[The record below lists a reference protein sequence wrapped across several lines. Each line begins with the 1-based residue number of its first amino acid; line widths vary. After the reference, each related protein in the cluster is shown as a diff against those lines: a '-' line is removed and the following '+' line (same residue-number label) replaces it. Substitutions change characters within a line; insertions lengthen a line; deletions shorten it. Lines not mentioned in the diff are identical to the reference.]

1 MKVKVKEKLSRV
13 LSVLLVI
20 NMILAG
26 VIATDTYYSL
36 DSDKAYAAGGIS
48 TAMGTNAYYG
58 GVVGG
63 ATLAAGS
70 TYTFDGCEWRAAEA
84 KDGGYVLV
92 MTKGNTAKGV
102 MGGYWPGYIKN
113 NNSYYT
119 SNMEGVDISSY
130 YAGLAAV
137 YNDIK
142 ATENTSATYG
152 KGFYLVP
159 YSKVSGQSGQYWDAL
174 KTAAGNYS
182 SFGASDNSA
191 WTGTYDGYYSAYSVN
206 SGGNI
211 NGYGQSYSFVV
222 PAAFNLNPSK
232 VRLSGTDLTVATF
245 TPSTGISATQSTQS
259 VEEGA
264 TVDLSQVISGVSY
277 VGGDNNGKSAQYT
290 VQVSDGSVSGTKWT
304 APTGINANTSVT
316 LTITSVNGATFT
328 TTKSV
333 TVTPRKGASITV
345 AKSGSFPDKIASKES
360 IDLAPYLT
368 VTGYDSAS
376 QSDGTITSYSMTCD
390 NGTFEGTTYTAG
402 TVDTERN
409 ITITVHPTG
418 TLGSVDY
425 SAFTAT
431 FEITVKPDTTGWTN
445 RDGNLDEKGFY
456 TYEDKETNITWK
468 YKYNKTG
475 NISYLYTEDNIENII
490 SDGHVLL
497 VPSSINGVSVVGIG
511 GGSKDGDVI
520 PFIPYTGDNINDTWT
535 RIYIPSSVKT
545 INDGAFYANGASAD
559 IVIPGTVSEI
569 GVNAFKTSKITSVIF
584 NDATNLKLNTE
595 SFAEIPTLAAVAFR
609 GNGITICQRA
619 FNKDTGLTSVDIP
632 NGTKFKGSSDSNNSY
647 AFGETTGL
655 TQIKIDTDTV
665 YSNIFSMNKNL
676 KKVIFGENVKTV
688 NYDWSGT
695 NGDDNA
701 KTLADTVDRATYV
714 LNADTV
720 FGMDKASGGSP
731 FGYAK
736 ALTVVGKSKDLNG
749 DSNAYNNTADPV
761 TAKVA
766 YLAQYYKTNTEVNGY
781 AKGSA
786 ESITITAQA
795 DPSQDEGVT
804 STVTKNQ
811 SAIEAYYSTIIF
823 TGKTLDK
830 DKMTVYKMFGTTQK
844 GKYESDEFYVLRTND
859 ADQLLAIDQTNEKN
873 SGNEYIA
880 TYTDDI
886 IASYEAKDTV
896 TITKDDLAA
905 GTVDVKVIVLQK
917 DANGKILVDHS
928 NGHVIAY
935 VYAVAIPVKEYTAE
949 NDFLENYGS
958 YDAVISM
965 VNDLKDTNKNLD
977 AEIANLNQQI
987 TDKNAKI
994 SDLEAQIA
1002 TKDGNIDDL
1011 NGQISILKQEKAALE
1026 SDKTSLQKQ
1035 LTDAEKKLSDTIQ
1048 SYAKLLDAT
1057 KIDKSDYI
1065 YTVTKGGETKYY
1077 VLINGEECEYDSA
1090 SGKKMTVNGET
1101 VVVYTGTDKNGQ
1113 PFKFYVADDGV
1124 HVVTI
1129 IQDEDGSDSIAS
1141 DVVSSDTVAAMQHK
1155 IAAQLQ
1161 SMKDQLQSMESALD
1175 EIGASLNI
1183 DGMDG
1188 KTDDEKVA
1196 AIKNAIT
1203 VLNKKISD
1211 LEASVAAK
1219 DKQISDLQKQN
1230 GQQAATIEQANA
1242 TIKNLKDQITT
1253 VNTKLSETQEA
1264 LDTANRNL
1272 DTANGNLSDAQQQIT
1287 TISGNLQKTENDLA
1301 TAKEALA
1308 EKQTDLD
1315 AANALIESTNAAL
1328 TKAQGDLS
1336 TARSDLVTVQ
1346 STLSSTQEEL
1356 AATKTA
1362 LETANTSLSGAQQEI
1377 NSLNAEV
1384 ENLRNTIAGYQSMLN
1399 SIKNALSLTSE
1410 ADNTEILASISDLNA
1425 RLDSLSEKIASLAAL
1440 LGIDT
1445 SGKTDSAVM
1454 DEIINKVTKLTNEYD
1469 TVTKNYNK
1477 IVKKIYRAD
1486 ETVDVSN
1493 KSVDEV
1499 LAAIDSLSGDT
1510 SAIAKQ
1516 LQEAI
1521 TGKTISDSDVQEVTV
1536 LLNQVKEMKNDL
1548 DQKSNLL
1555 NEIMEAL
1562 GITDSAQIIQTIL
1575 DLKTQVASLQKENAE
1590 LKANGSTTGGG
1601 ADYTKDTE
1609 VNSSSASYT
1618 SGYNAGYSK
1627 AARDFANDSSSNNT
1641 MSAQVLA
1648 LTNSNST
1655 LTKENTE
1662 LKSENKTLTDGI
1674 DTLYNQV
1681 STTSLYSS
1689 SGTSK
1694 LQAVSIAVNNLIS
1707 NNKEMT
1713 EENKTLQSENK
1724 NLSGKNKT
1732 LQKNNDSLSSKVKS
1746 LTTSKNTLSAKVS
1759 SLTSSNDKLKASEKT
1774 LKSQVS
1780 SLQSQVNSLKNSTS
1794 TSTATTNSRYTA
1806 NTNSG
1811 SSNTAS
1817 VQRSNASNSGT
1828 ETSDSKK
1835 SESKANSSNT
1845 DKKDK
1850 TADTSEVI
1858 ESDNITRNATLDS
1871 SVGVERQLGEV
1882 LETMLPETTT
1892 LASDQQAA
1900 TTLNQ
1905 IDDSKAVDI
1914 TTNAKDTNAATSEQK
1929 NNALKIVNWYMNNLE
1944 ELGNLGSQEIKDA
1957 ATDSSKSVTFDMLA
1971 SFDVTPSDAQQDA
1984 IDNKQD
1990 VDLTISS
1997 PDIED
2002 GALYLVIHESDLR
2015 EGTFDVAL
2023 TQAYGSEI
2031 DIKVPDLSPVTLT
2044 KIIVTDAEVISSSS
2058 TQQSTEELPQ
2068 EVEESN
2074 KNNSGF
2080 RVIMYFLIVVAIG
2093 GAVVLLVLAKRRKGG
2108 SSRK

>member
-13 LSVLLVI
+13 LSILLVI

-48 TAMGTNAYYG
+48 STMGTNAYNG

-63 ATLAAGS
+63 ATLSVGS
-70 TYTFDGCEWRAAEA
+70 TYTFDGCEWRVAEA

-113 NNSYYT
+113 NNNYYT
-119 SNMEGVDISSY
+119 SNVEWEDISSY
-130 YAGLAAV
+130 YAGLKIV

-142 ATENTSATYG
+142 ATENASASNG
-152 KGFYLVP
+152 KGLYLVP
-159 YSKVSGQSGQYWDAL
+159 YNKVSSQSGQYWEAF
-174 KTAAGNYS
+174 KTAADNCS
-182 SFGASDNSA
+182 SFGASSSGA
-191 WTGTYDGYYSAYSVN
+191 WTGTCNGHNYAYGVN
-206 SGGNI
+206 SGG
-211 NGYGQSYSFVV
+211 GVYSYYQSNSFVV

-232 VRLSGTDLTVATF
+232 VRLKGTDLTVATF
-245 TPSTGISATQSTQS
+245 SPSTGISANQSTQS
-259 VEEGA
+259 VEEGS
-264 TVDLSQVISGVSY
+264 TVDLSQVISAVSY

-304 APTGINANTSVT
+304 VPTGINTNTSVT

-328 TTKSV
+328 TTKEV
-333 TVTPRKGASITV
+333 TVTPRRGASITV

-368 VTGYDSAS
+368 VTGYDLAS

-409 ITITVHPTG
+409 ITITVLPTG

-535 RIYIPSSVKT
+535 SIYIPSSVKT

-595 SFAEIPTLAAVAFR
+595 SFAEIPTLKAVAFR

-632 NGTKFKGSSDSNNSY
+632 SGTKFKGSSDSNNSY

-886 IASYEAKDTV
+886 IAAYETKDTV

-958 YDAVISM
+958 YDAVITM
-965 VNDLKDTNKNLD
+965 VNGLKDTNKELD

-1011 NGQISILKQEKAALE
+1011 NGQISTLKQEKAALE

-1035 LTDAEKKLSDTIQ
+1035 LTDAEKKLSDTIK

-1057 KIDKSDYI
+1057 KIDKSDYT

-1077 VLINGEECEYDSA
+1077 VLVNGEEYEYDNT
-1090 SGKKMTVNGET
+1090 SGKEMTVSGET
-1101 VVVYTGTDKNGQ
+1101 VIVYTGTDKNGQ
-1113 PFKFYVADDGV
+1113 TFKFYVADDGV

-1129 IQDEDGSDSIAS
+1129 IRDEDGSDSIAS
-1141 DVVSSDTVAAMQHK
+1141 DVVSSDTVAAMQRK

-1161 SMKDQLQSMESALD
+1161 SMKDQLSSMESALD
-1175 EIGASLNI
+1175 EIGADLNI

-1230 GQQAATIEQANA
+1230 GQQAATIEQANE

-1253 VNTKLSETQEA
+1253 VNAKLSETQEA

-1301 TAKEALA
+1301 TAQEALA

-1328 TKAQGDLS
+1328 TKAQGELS
-1336 TARSDLVTVQ
+1336 TARSDLATVQ
-1346 STLSSTQEEL
+1346 NTLSSTQEEL

-1377 NSLNAEV
+1377 SSLNAEV
-1384 ENLRNTIAGYQSMLN
+1384 ENLRDTIAGYQSMLN

-1425 RLDSLSEKIASLAAL
+1425 RLDSLSEKVASLATL
-1440 LGIDT
+1440 LGIDI

-1477 IVKKIYRAD
+1477 IVKKIYGAD
-1486 ETVDVSN
+1486 ETVDISN

-1536 LLNQVKEMKNDL
+1536 LFNQVKEMKNDL

-1601 ADYTKDTE
+1601 AGYTKDTE

-1732 LQKNNDSLSSKVKS
+1732 LQKNNDSLS
-1746 LTTSKNTLSAKVS
+1746 AKVS
-1759 SLTSSNDKLKASEKT
+1759 SLTSSNDKMKASEKT

-1780 SLQSQVNSLKNSTS
+1780 SLRSQVNSLKNSTS
-1794 TSTATTNSRYTA
+1794 TSTATTNRYTA

-1817 VQRSNASNSGT
+1817 VQPSNASNSGT

-1905 IDDSKAVDI
+1905 IDDSKVVDI

-1957 ATDSSKSVTFDMLA
+1957 ATDSSKSVTLDMLA

>member
-13 LSVLLVI
+13 LSILLVI

-48 TAMGTNAYYG
+48 STMGTNAYNG

-63 ATLAAGS
+63 ATLAVGS
-70 TYTFDGCEWRAAEA
+70 TYTFDGCEWRVVEA

-113 NNSYYT
+113 NNNYYT
-119 SNMEGVDISSY
+119 SNVEWEDISSY
-130 YAGLAAV
+130 YAGLKIV

-142 ATENTSATYG
+142 ATENASASNG
-152 KGFYLVP
+152 KGLYLVP
-159 YSKVSGQSGQYWDAL
+159 YNKVSSQSGQYWEAF

-182 SFGASDNSA
+182 SFSASGNYA
-191 WTGTYDGYYSAYSVN
+191 WTGTYYGYSSNAWIVN
-206 SGGNI
+206 SDGGTS
-211 NGYGQSYSFVV
+211 YSGQSSSYVV

-232 VRLSGTDLTVATF
+232 VRLKGTDLTVATF
-245 TPSTGISATQSTQS
+245 SPSTGISANQSTQS
-259 VEEGA
+259 VEEGS
-264 TVDLSQVISGVSY
+264 TVDLSQVISAVSY

-304 APTGINANTSVT
+304 VPTGINTNTSVT

-328 TTKSV
+328 TTKEV
-333 TVTPRKGASITV
+333 TVTPRRGASITV

-535 RIYIPSSVKT
+535 SIYIPSSVKT

-595 SFAEIPTLAAVAFR
+595 SFAEIPTLKAVAFR

-886 IASYEAKDTV
+886 IAAYEAKDTV

-958 YDAVISM
+958 YDAVITM
-965 VNDLKDTNKNLD
+965 VNGLKDTNKELD

-1011 NGQISILKQEKAALE
+1011 NGQISTLKQEKAALE

-1057 KIDKSDYI
+1057 KIDKSDYT

-1077 VLINGEECEYDSA
+1077 VLVNGEEYEYDNT
-1090 SGKKMTVNGET
+1090 SGKEMTVSGET
-1101 VVVYTGTDKNGQ
+1101 VIVYTGTDKNGQ
-1113 PFKFYVADDGV
+1113 TFKFYVADDGV

-1129 IQDEDGSDSIAS
+1129 IRDEDGSDSIAS
-1141 DVVSSDTVAAMQHK
+1141 DVVSSDTVAAMQRK

-1161 SMKDQLQSMESALD
+1161 SMKDQLSSMESALD
-1175 EIGASLNI
+1175 EIGADLNI

-1230 GQQAATIEQANA
+1230 GQQAATIEQANE

-1253 VNTKLSETQEA
+1253 VNAKLSETQEA

-1287 TISGNLQKTENDLA
+1287 TISGNLQKTENDLV
-1301 TAKEALA
+1301 TAQEALA

-1328 TKAQGDLS
+1328 TKAQGELS
-1336 TARSDLVTVQ
+1336 TARSDLATVQ
-1346 STLSSTQEEL
+1346 NTLSSTQEEL

-1377 NSLNAEV
+1377 SSLNAEV

-1425 RLDSLSEKIASLAAL
+1425 RLDSLSEKVASLATL
-1440 LGIDT
+1440 LGIDI

-1477 IVKKIYRAD
+1477 IVKKIYGAD
-1486 ETVDVSN
+1486 ETVDISN

-1536 LLNQVKEMKNDL
+1536 LFNQVKEMKNDL

-1601 ADYTKDTE
+1601 AGYTKDTE

-1794 TSTATTNSRYTA
+1794 TSTNRYTA

-1817 VQRSNASNSGT
+1817 VQPSNASNSGT

-1835 SESKANSSNT
+1835 FESKANSSNT

-1905 IDDSKAVDI
+1905 IDDSKVVDI

-2023 TQAYGSEI
+2023 TQAYGSDI

-2093 GAVVLLVLAKRRKGG
+2093 GAVVLLVLARRRKGG

>member
-63 ATLAAGS
+63 ATLAVGS

-182 SFGASDNSA
+182 SFGASGSYA
-191 WTGTYDGYYSAYSVN
+191 STGTYSGDYYAWVVVSYGGT
-206 SGGNI
+206 SGGDQNC
-211 NGYGQSYSFVV
+211 SCVV

-418 TLGSVDY
+418 ALGSVDY

-569 GVNAFKTSKITSVIF
+569 GVNAFKNSKITSVIF

-665 YSNIFSMNKNL
+665 CSNIFSMNKNL

-873 SGNEYIA
+873 SENEYIA

-886 IASYEAKDTV
+886 IAAYEAKDTV

-958 YDAVISM
+958 YDAVITM
-965 VNDLKDTNKNLD
+965 VNGLKDTNKELD

-1011 NGQISILKQEKAALE
+1011 NGQISTLKQEKAALE

-1057 KIDKSDYI
+1057 KIDKSDYT

-1077 VLINGEECEYDSA
+1077 VLVNGEEYEYDNT
-1090 SGKKMTVNGET
+1090 SGKEMTVSGET
-1101 VVVYTGTDKNGQ
+1101 VIVYTGTDKNGQ
-1113 PFKFYVADDGV
+1113 TFKFYVADDGV

-1129 IQDEDGSDSIAS
+1129 IRDEDGSDSIAS
-1141 DVVSSDTVAAMQHK
+1141 DVVSSDTVAAMQRK

-1161 SMKDQLQSMESALD
+1161 SMKDQLSSMESALD
-1175 EIGASLNI
+1175 EIGADLNI

-1230 GQQAATIEQANA
+1230 GQQAATIEQANE

-1253 VNTKLSETQEA
+1253 VNAKLSETQEA

-1301 TAKEALA
+1301 TAQEALA

-1328 TKAQGDLS
+1328 TKAQGELS
-1336 TARSDLVTVQ
+1336 TARSDLATVQ
-1346 STLSSTQEEL
+1346 NTLSSTQEEL

-1477 IVKKIYRAD
+1477 IVKKIYGAD

-1601 ADYTKDTE
+1601 AGYTKDTE

-1732 LQKNNDSLSSKVKS
+1732 LQKNNDSLS
-1746 LTTSKNTLSAKVS
+1746 AKVS

-1780 SLQSQVNSLKNSTS
+1780 SLRSQVNSLKNSTS
-1794 TSTATTNSRYTA
+1794 TSTATTNRYTA

-1817 VQRSNASNSGT
+1817 VQPSNASNSGT

-1905 IDDSKAVDI
+1905 IDDSKVVDI

-1957 ATDSSKSVTFDMLA
+1957 ATDSSKSVTLDMLA

>member
-13 LSVLLVI
+13 LSILLVI

-48 TAMGTNAYYG
+48 STMGTNAYNG

-63 ATLAAGS
+63 ATLSVGS
-70 TYTFDGCEWRAAEA
+70 TYTFDGCEWRVAEA

-113 NNSYYT
+113 NNNYYT
-119 SNMEGVDISSY
+119 SNVEWEDISSY
-130 YAGLAAV
+130 YAGLKIV

-142 ATENTSATYG
+142 ATENASASNG
-152 KGFYLVP
+152 KGLYLVP
-159 YSKVSGQSGQYWDAL
+159 YNKVSSQSGQYWEAF
-174 KTAAGNYS
+174 KTAAGNCS
-182 SFGASDNSA
+182 SFGASDGDA
-191 WTGTYDGYYSAYSVN
+191 WTGTYSGNYYAYYVNSDGYVSY
-206 SGGNI
+206 G
-211 NGYGQSYSFVV
+211 GQSGSFVV

-232 VRLSGTDLTVATF
+232 VRLKGTDLTVATF
-245 TPSTGISATQSTQS
+245 SPSTGISANQSTQS
-259 VEEGA
+259 VEEGS
-264 TVDLSQVISGVSY
+264 TVDLSQVISAVSY

-304 APTGINANTSVT
+304 VPTGINTNTSVT

-328 TTKSV
+328 TTKEV
-333 TVTPRKGASITV
+333 TVTPRRGASITV

-368 VTGYDSAS
+368 VTGYDLAS

-520 PFIPYTGDNINDTWT
+520 PFIPYTGDSINDTWT
-535 RIYIPSSVKT
+535 SIYIPSSVKT

-595 SFAEIPTLAAVAFR
+595 SFAEIPTLKAVAFR

-632 NGTKFKGSSDSNNSY
+632 SGTKFKGSSDSNNSY

-886 IASYEAKDTV
+886 IAAYETKDTV

-958 YDAVISM
+958 YDAVITM
-965 VNDLKDTNKNLD
+965 VNGLKDTNKELD

-1011 NGQISILKQEKAALE
+1011 NGQISTLKQEKAALE

-1057 KIDKSDYI
+1057 KIDKSDYT

-1077 VLINGEECEYDSA
+1077 VLVNGEEYEYDNT
-1090 SGKKMTVNGET
+1090 SGKEMTVSGET
-1101 VVVYTGTDKNGQ
+1101 VIVYTGTDKNGQ
-1113 PFKFYVADDGV
+1113 TFKFYVADDGV

-1129 IQDEDGSDSIAS
+1129 IRDEDGSDSIAS
-1141 DVVSSDTVAAMQHK
+1141 DVVSSDTVAAMQRK

-1161 SMKDQLQSMESALD
+1161 SMKDQLSSMESALD
-1175 EIGASLNI
+1175 EIGADLNI

-1230 GQQAATIEQANA
+1230 GQQAATIEQANE

-1253 VNTKLSETQEA
+1253 VNAKLSETQEA

-1301 TAKEALA
+1301 TAQEALA

-1328 TKAQGDLS
+1328 TKAQGELS
-1336 TARSDLVTVQ
+1336 TARSDLATVQ
-1346 STLSSTQEEL
+1346 NTLSSTQEEL

-1377 NSLNAEV
+1377 SSLNAEV
-1384 ENLRNTIAGYQSMLN
+1384 ENLRDTIAGYQSMLN

-1425 RLDSLSEKIASLAAL
+1425 RLDSLSEKVASLATL
-1440 LGIDT
+1440 LGIDI

-1477 IVKKIYRAD
+1477 IVKKIYGAD
-1486 ETVDVSN
+1486 ETVDISN

-1536 LLNQVKEMKNDL
+1536 LFNQVKEMKNDL

-1601 ADYTKDTE
+1601 AGYTKDTE

-1732 LQKNNDSLSSKVKS
+1732 LQKNNDSLS
-1746 LTTSKNTLSAKVS
+1746 AKVS

-1780 SLQSQVNSLKNSTS
+1780 SLRSQVNSLKNSTS
-1794 TSTATTNSRYTA
+1794 TSTATTNRYTA

-1817 VQRSNASNSGT
+1817 VQPSNASNSGT

-1905 IDDSKAVDI
+1905 IDDSKVVDI

-1971 SFDVTPSDAQQDA
+1971 SFDVTPSDAQLDA

-1990 VDLTISS
+1990 VNLTISS

>member
-13 LSVLLVI
+13 LSILLVI

-48 TAMGTNAYYG
+48 STMGTNAYNG

-63 ATLAAGS
+63 ATLSVGS
-70 TYTFDGCEWRAAEA
+70 TYTFDGCEWRVAEA

-113 NNSYYT
+113 NNNYYT
-119 SNMEGVDISSY
+119 SNVEWEDISSY
-130 YAGLAAV
+130 YAGLKIV

-142 ATENTSATYG
+142 ATENASASNG
-152 KGFYLVP
+152 KGLYLVP
-159 YSKVSGQSGQYWDAL
+159 YNKVSSQSGQYWEAF

-182 SFGASDNSA
+182 SFGASNGCA
-191 WTGTYDGYYSAYSVN
+191 WTGTYYGDYYAWVVYSDGNTTYNYS
-206 SGGNI
+206 
-211 NGYGQSYSFVV
+211 QSNSFVV

-232 VRLSGTDLTVATF
+232 VRLKGTDLTVATF
-245 TPSTGISATQSTQS
+245 SPSTGISANQSTQS
-259 VEEGA
+259 VEEGS
-264 TVDLSQVISGVSY
+264 TVDLSQVISAVSY

-304 APTGINANTSVT
+304 VPTGINTNTSVT

-328 TTKSV
+328 TTKEV
-333 TVTPRKGASITV
+333 TVTPRRGASITV

-368 VTGYDSAS
+368 VTGYDLAS

-535 RIYIPSSVKT
+535 SIYIPSSVKT

-595 SFAEIPTLAAVAFR
+595 SFAEIPTLKAVAFR

-632 NGTKFKGSSDSNNSY
+632 SGTKFKGSSDSNNSY

-886 IASYEAKDTV
+886 IAAYETKDTV

-958 YDAVISM
+958 YDAVITM
-965 VNDLKDTNKNLD
+965 VNGLKDTNKELD

-1011 NGQISILKQEKAALE
+1011 NGQISTLKQEKAALE

-1057 KIDKSDYI
+1057 KIDKSDYT

-1077 VLINGEECEYDSA
+1077 VLVNGEEYEYDNT
-1090 SGKKMTVNGET
+1090 SGKEMTVSGET
-1101 VVVYTGTDKNGQ
+1101 VIVYTGTDKNGQ
-1113 PFKFYVADDGV
+1113 TFKFYVADDGV

-1129 IQDEDGSDSIAS
+1129 IRDEDGSDSIAS
-1141 DVVSSDTVAAMQHK
+1141 DVVSSDTVAAMQRK

-1161 SMKDQLQSMESALD
+1161 SMKDQLSSMESALD
-1175 EIGASLNI
+1175 EIGADLNI

-1230 GQQAATIEQANA
+1230 GQQAATIEQANE

-1253 VNTKLSETQEA
+1253 VNAKLSETQEA

-1301 TAKEALA
+1301 TAQEALA

-1328 TKAQGDLS
+1328 TKAQGELS
-1336 TARSDLVTVQ
+1336 TARSDLATVQ
-1346 STLSSTQEEL
+1346 NTLSSTQEEL

-1377 NSLNAEV
+1377 SSLNAEV
-1384 ENLRNTIAGYQSMLN
+1384 ENLRDTIAGYQSMLN

-1425 RLDSLSEKIASLAAL
+1425 RLDSLSEKVASLATL
-1440 LGIDT
+1440 LGIDI

-1477 IVKKIYRAD
+1477 IVKKIYGAD
-1486 ETVDVSN
+1486 ETVDISN

-1536 LLNQVKEMKNDL
+1536 LFNQVKEMKNDL

-1601 ADYTKDTE
+1601 AGYTKDTE

-1732 LQKNNDSLSSKVKS
+1732 LQKNNDSLS
-1746 LTTSKNTLSAKVS
+1746 AKVS

-1780 SLQSQVNSLKNSTS
+1780 SLRSQVNSLKNSTS
-1794 TSTATTNSRYTA
+1794 TSTATTNRYTA

-1817 VQRSNASNSGT
+1817 VQPSNASNSGT

-1905 IDDSKAVDI
+1905 IDDSKVVDI

-1957 ATDSSKSVTFDMLA
+1957 ATDSSKSVTLDMLA

>member
-13 LSVLLVI
+13 LSILLVI

-48 TAMGTNAYYG
+48 STMGTNAYNG

-63 ATLAAGS
+63 ATLSVGS
-70 TYTFDGCEWRAAEA
+70 TYTFDGCEWRVAEA

-113 NNSYYT
+113 NNNYYT
-119 SNMEGVDISSY
+119 SNVEWEDISSY
-130 YAGLAAV
+130 YAGLKIV

-142 ATENTSATYG
+142 ATENASASNG
-152 KGFYLVP
+152 KGLYLVP
-159 YSKVSGQSGQYWDAL
+159 YNKVSSQSGQYWEAF
-174 KTAAGNYS
+174 KTAAGNCS
-182 SFGASDNSA
+182 SFGASYNNA
-191 WTGTYDGYYSAYSVN
+191 WTGTYSGYGGAYGVV
-206 SGGNI
+206 SGGNV
-211 NGYGQSYSFVV
+211 NGNDQSDSFVV

-232 VRLSGTDLTVATF
+232 VRLKGTDLTVATF
-245 TPSTGISATQSTQS
+245 SPSTGISANQSTQS
-259 VEEGA
+259 VEEGS
-264 TVDLSQVISGVSY
+264 TVDLSQVISAVSY

-304 APTGINANTSVT
+304 VPTGINTNTSVT

-328 TTKSV
+328 TTKEV
-333 TVTPRKGASITV
+333 TVTPRRGASITV

-368 VTGYDSAS
+368 VTGYDLAS

-520 PFIPYTGDNINDTWT
+520 PFIPYTGDSINDTWT
-535 RIYIPSSVKT
+535 SIYIPSSVKT

-595 SFAEIPTLAAVAFR
+595 SFAEIPTLKAVAFR

-632 NGTKFKGSSDSNNSY
+632 SGTKFKGSSDSNNSY

-886 IASYEAKDTV
+886 IAAYETKDTV

-958 YDAVISM
+958 YDAVITM
-965 VNDLKDTNKNLD
+965 VNGLKDTNKELD

-1011 NGQISILKQEKAALE
+1011 NGQISTLKQEKAALE

-1057 KIDKSDYI
+1057 KIDKSDYT

-1077 VLINGEECEYDSA
+1077 VLVNGEEYEYDNT
-1090 SGKKMTVNGET
+1090 SGKEMTVSGET
-1101 VVVYTGTDKNGQ
+1101 VIVYTGTDKNGQ
-1113 PFKFYVADDGV
+1113 TFKFYVADDGV

-1129 IQDEDGSDSIAS
+1129 IRDEDGSDSIAS
-1141 DVVSSDTVAAMQHK
+1141 DVVSSDTVAAMQRK

-1161 SMKDQLQSMESALD
+1161 SMKDQLSSMESALD
-1175 EIGASLNI
+1175 EIGADLNI

-1230 GQQAATIEQANA
+1230 GQQAATIEQANE

-1253 VNTKLSETQEA
+1253 VNAKLSETQEA

-1301 TAKEALA
+1301 TAQEALA

-1328 TKAQGDLS
+1328 TKAQGELS
-1336 TARSDLVTVQ
+1336 TARSDLATVQ
-1346 STLSSTQEEL
+1346 NTLSSTQEEL

-1377 NSLNAEV
+1377 SSLNAEV
-1384 ENLRNTIAGYQSMLN
+1384 ENLRDTIAGYQSMLN

-1425 RLDSLSEKIASLAAL
+1425 RLDSLSEKVASLATL
-1440 LGIDT
+1440 LGIDI

-1477 IVKKIYRAD
+1477 IVKKIYGAD
-1486 ETVDVSN
+1486 ETVDISN

-1536 LLNQVKEMKNDL
+1536 LFNQVKEMKNDL

-1601 ADYTKDTE
+1601 AGYTKDTE

-1732 LQKNNDSLSSKVKS
+1732 LQKNNDSLS
-1746 LTTSKNTLSAKVS
+1746 AKVS

-1780 SLQSQVNSLKNSTS
+1780 SLRSQVNSLKNSTS
-1794 TSTATTNSRYTA
+1794 TSTATTNRYTA

-1817 VQRSNASNSGT
+1817 VQPSNASNSGT

-1905 IDDSKAVDI
+1905 IDDSKVVDI

-1971 SFDVTPSDAQQDA
+1971 SFDVTPSDAQLDA

-1990 VDLTISS
+1990 VNLTISS

>member
-13 LSVLLVI
+13 LSILLVI

-26 VIATDTYYSL
+26 VIVTDTYYSL

-48 TAMGTNAYYG
+48 STMGTNAYNG

-63 ATLAAGS
+63 ATLAVGS
-70 TYTFDGCEWRAAEA
+70 TYTFDGCEWRVVEA

-113 NNSYYT
+113 NNNYYT
-119 SNMEGVDISSY
+119 SNVEWEDISSY
-130 YAGLAAV
+130 YAGLKIV

-142 ATENTSATYG
+142 ATENASASNG
-152 KGFYLVP
+152 KGLYLVP
-159 YSKVSGQSGQYWDAL
+159 YNKVSSQSGQYWEAF

-182 SFGASDNSA
+182 SFSASYDYA
-191 WTGTYDGYYSAYSVN
+191 WTGTCNGGSNYAWIVYSDGSTYDNFQSN
-206 SGGNI
+206 S
-211 NGYGQSYSFVV
+211 YVV

-232 VRLSGTDLTVATF
+232 VRLKGTDLTVATF
-245 TPSTGISATQSTQS
+245 SPSTGISANQSTQS
-259 VEEGA
+259 IEEGS
-264 TVDLSQVISGVSY
+264 TVDLSQVISAVSY

-304 APTGINANTSVT
+304 VPTGINTNTSVT

-328 TTKSV
+328 TTKEV
-333 TVTPRKGASITV
+333 TVTPRRGASITV

-535 RIYIPSSVKT
+535 SIYIPSSVKT

-595 SFAEIPTLAAVAFR
+595 SFAEIPTLKAVAFR

-886 IASYEAKDTV
+886 IAAYEAKDTV

-958 YDAVISM
+958 YDAVITM
-965 VNDLKDTNKNLD
+965 VNGLKDTNKELD

-1011 NGQISILKQEKAALE
+1011 NGQISTLKQEKAALE

-1057 KIDKSDYI
+1057 KIDKSDYT

-1077 VLINGEECEYDSA
+1077 VLVNGEEYEYDNT
-1090 SGKKMTVNGET
+1090 SGKEMTVSGET
-1101 VVVYTGTDKNGQ
+1101 VIVYTGTDKNGQ
-1113 PFKFYVADDGV
+1113 TFKFYVADDGV

-1129 IQDEDGSDSIAS
+1129 IRDEDGSDSIAS
-1141 DVVSSDTVAAMQHK
+1141 DVVSSDTVAAMQRK
-1155 IAAQLQ
+1155 ITAQLQ
-1161 SMKDQLQSMESALD
+1161 SMKDQLSSMESALD
-1175 EIGASLNI
+1175 EIGADLNI

-1230 GQQAATIEQANA
+1230 GQQAATIEQANE

-1253 VNTKLSETQEA
+1253 VNAKLSETQEA

-1287 TISGNLQKTENDLA
+1287 TISGNLQKTENDLV
-1301 TAKEALA
+1301 TAQEALA

-1328 TKAQGDLS
+1328 TKAQGELS
-1336 TARSDLVTVQ
+1336 TARSDLATVQ
-1346 STLSSTQEEL
+1346 NTLSSTQEEL

-1377 NSLNAEV
+1377 SSLNAEV

-1425 RLDSLSEKIASLAAL
+1425 RLDSLSEKVASLATL
-1440 LGIDT
+1440 LGIDI

-1477 IVKKIYRAD
+1477 IVKKIYGAD
-1486 ETVDVSN
+1486 ETVDISN

-1536 LLNQVKEMKNDL
+1536 LFNQVKEMKNDL

-1601 ADYTKDTE
+1601 AGYTKDTE

-1732 LQKNNDSLSSKVKS
+1732 LQKNNDSLS
-1746 LTTSKNTLSAKVS
+1746 AKVS

-1780 SLQSQVNSLKNSTS
+1780 SLRSQVNSLKNSTS
-1794 TSTATTNSRYTA
+1794 TSTATTNRYTA

-1817 VQRSNASNSGT
+1817 VQPSNASNSGT

-1905 IDDSKAVDI
+1905 IDDSKVVDI

-1971 SFDVTPSDAQQDA
+1971 SFDVTPSDAQLDA

-1990 VDLTISS
+1990 VNLTISS

>member
-13 LSVLLVI
+13 LSILLVI

-48 TAMGTNAYYG
+48 STMGTNAYNG

-63 ATLAAGS
+63 ATLSVGS
-70 TYTFDGCEWRAAEA
+70 TYTFDGCEWRVVEA

-113 NNSYYT
+113 NNNYYT
-119 SNMEGVDISSY
+119 SNVEWEDISSY
-130 YAGLAAV
+130 YAGLKIV

-142 ATENTSATYG
+142 ATENASASNG
-152 KGFYLVP
+152 KGLYLVP
-159 YSKVSGQSGQYWDAL
+159 YNKVSSQSGQYWEAF

-182 SFGASDNSA
+182 SFGASNNYA
-191 WTGTYDGYYSAYSVN
+191 WTGTYYGDSYAYNVYSYGNVN
-206 SGGNI
+206 N
-211 NGYGQSYSFVV
+211 YGQSNSFVV

-232 VRLSGTDLTVATF
+232 VRLKGTDLTVATF
-245 TPSTGISATQSTQS
+245 SPSTGISANQSTQS
-259 VEEGA
+259 VEEGS
-264 TVDLSQVISGVSY
+264 TVDLSQVISAVSY

-304 APTGINANTSVT
+304 VPTGINTNTSVT

-328 TTKSV
+328 TTKEV
-333 TVTPRKGASITV
+333 TVTPRRGASITV

-368 VTGYDSAS
+368 VTGYDLAS

-535 RIYIPSSVKT
+535 SIYIPSSVKT

-595 SFAEIPTLAAVAFR
+595 SFAEIPTLKAVAFR

-632 NGTKFKGSSDSNNSY
+632 SGTKFKGSSDSNNSY

-886 IASYEAKDTV
+886 IAAYETKDTV

-958 YDAVISM
+958 YDAVITM
-965 VNDLKDTNKNLD
+965 VNGLKDTNKELD

-1011 NGQISILKQEKAALE
+1011 NGQISTLKQEKAALE

-1057 KIDKSDYI
+1057 KIDKSDYT

-1077 VLINGEECEYDSA
+1077 VLVNGEEYEYDNT
-1090 SGKKMTVNGET
+1090 SGKEMTVSGET
-1101 VVVYTGTDKNGQ
+1101 VIVYTGTDKNGQ
-1113 PFKFYVADDGV
+1113 TFKFYVADDGV

-1129 IQDEDGSDSIAS
+1129 IRDEDGSDSIAS
-1141 DVVSSDTVAAMQHK
+1141 DVVSSDTVAAMQRK

-1161 SMKDQLQSMESALD
+1161 SMKDQLSSMESALD
-1175 EIGASLNI
+1175 EIGADLNI

-1230 GQQAATIEQANA
+1230 GQQAATIEQANE

-1253 VNTKLSETQEA
+1253 VNAKLSETQEA

-1301 TAKEALA
+1301 TAQEALA

-1328 TKAQGDLS
+1328 TKAQGELS
-1336 TARSDLVTVQ
+1336 TARSDLATVQ
-1346 STLSSTQEEL
+1346 NTLSSTQEEL

-1377 NSLNAEV
+1377 SSLNAEV
-1384 ENLRNTIAGYQSMLN
+1384 ENLRDTIAGYQSMLN

-1425 RLDSLSEKIASLAAL
+1425 RLDSLSEKVASLATL
-1440 LGIDT
+1440 LGIDI

-1477 IVKKIYRAD
+1477 IVKKIYGAD
-1486 ETVDVSN
+1486 ETVDISN

-1536 LLNQVKEMKNDL
+1536 LFNQVKEMKNDL

-1601 ADYTKDTE
+1601 AGYTKDTE

-1732 LQKNNDSLSSKVKS
+1732 LQKNNDSLS
-1746 LTTSKNTLSAKVS
+1746 AKVS

-1780 SLQSQVNSLKNSTS
+1780 SLRSQVNSLKNSTS
-1794 TSTATTNSRYTA
+1794 TSTATTNRYTA

-1817 VQRSNASNSGT
+1817 VQPSNASNSGT

-1905 IDDSKAVDI
+1905 IDDSKVVDI

-1957 ATDSSKSVTFDMLA
+1957 ATDSSKSVTLDMLA

-2093 GAVVLLVLAKRRKGG
+2093 GAVVLLVLAKRRKF
-2108 SSRK
+2108 

>member
-13 LSVLLVI
+13 LSILLVI

-48 TAMGTNAYYG
+48 STMGTNAYNG

-63 ATLAAGS
+63 ATLSVGS
-70 TYTFDGCEWRAAEA
+70 TYTFDGCEWRVAEA

-92 MTKGNTAKGV
+92 MTKGNPAKGV
-102 MGGYWPGYIKN
+102 MGGYWAGYIKN
-113 NNSYYT
+113 NNNYYIG
-119 SNMEGVDISSY
+119 NVEWEDISSY
-130 YAGLAAV
+130 YAGLKIV
-137 YNDIK
+137 YDDIK
-142 ATENTSATYG
+142 AAENASASNG
-152 KGFYLVP
+152 KGLYLVP
-159 YSKVSGQSGQYWDAL
+159 YNKVSSQSGQYWEAF

-182 SFGASDNSA
+182 SFGASYSYA
-191 WTGTYDGYYSAYSVN
+191 WTGTYGGYNGAYGVSSNGSVN
-206 SGGNI
+206 GSN
-211 NGYGQSYSFVV
+211 QSNSFVV

-232 VRLSGTDLTVATF
+232 VRLKGTDLTVATF
-245 TPSTGISATQSTQS
+245 SPSTGISANQSTQS
-259 VEEGA
+259 VEEGS
-264 TVDLSQVISGVSY
+264 TVDLSQVISAVSY

-304 APTGINANTSVT
+304 VPTGINTNTSVT

-328 TTKSV
+328 TTKEV
-333 TVTPRKGASITV
+333 TVTPRRGASITV

-368 VTGYDSAS
+368 VTGYDLAS

-409 ITITVHPTG
+409 ITITVLPTG

-535 RIYIPSSVKT
+535 SIYIPSSVKT

-595 SFAEIPTLAAVAFR
+595 SFAEIPTLKAVAFR

-632 NGTKFKGSSDSNNSY
+632 SGTKFKGSSDSNNSY

-886 IASYEAKDTV
+886 IAAYETKDTV

-958 YDAVISM
+958 YDAVITM
-965 VNDLKDTNKNLD
+965 VNGLKDTNKELD

-1011 NGQISILKQEKAALE
+1011 NGQISTLKQEKAALE

-1035 LTDAEKKLSDTIQ
+1035 LTDAEKKLSDTIK

-1057 KIDKSDYI
+1057 KIDKSDYT

-1077 VLINGEECEYDSA
+1077 VLVNGEEYEYDNT
-1090 SGKKMTVNGET
+1090 SGKEMTVSGET
-1101 VVVYTGTDKNGQ
+1101 VIVYTGTDKNGQ
-1113 PFKFYVADDGV
+1113 TFKFYVADDGV

-1129 IQDEDGSDSIAS
+1129 IRDEDGSDSIAS
-1141 DVVSSDTVAAMQHK
+1141 DVVSSDTVAAMQRK

-1161 SMKDQLQSMESALD
+1161 SMKDQLSSMESALD
-1175 EIGASLNI
+1175 EIGADLNI

-1230 GQQAATIEQANA
+1230 GQQAATIEQANE

-1253 VNTKLSETQEA
+1253 VNAKLSETQEA

-1301 TAKEALA
+1301 TAQEALA

-1328 TKAQGDLS
+1328 TKAQGELS
-1336 TARSDLVTVQ
+1336 TARSDLATVQ
-1346 STLSSTQEEL
+1346 NTLSSTQEEL

-1377 NSLNAEV
+1377 SSLNAEV
-1384 ENLRNTIAGYQSMLN
+1384 ENLRDTIAGYQSMLN

-1425 RLDSLSEKIASLAAL
+1425 RLDSLSEKVASLATL
-1440 LGIDT
+1440 LGIDI

-1477 IVKKIYRAD
+1477 IVKKIYGAD
-1486 ETVDVSN
+1486 ETVDISN

-1536 LLNQVKEMKNDL
+1536 LFNQVKEMKNDL

-1601 ADYTKDTE
+1601 AGYTKDTE

-1732 LQKNNDSLSSKVKS
+1732 LQKNNDSLS
-1746 LTTSKNTLSAKVS
+1746 AKVS
-1759 SLTSSNDKLKASEKT
+1759 SLTSSNDKMKASEKT

-1780 SLQSQVNSLKNSTS
+1780 SLRSQVNSLKNSTS
-1794 TSTATTNSRYTA
+1794 TSTATTNRYTA

-1817 VQRSNASNSGT
+1817 VQPSNASNSGT

-1905 IDDSKAVDI
+1905 IDDSKVVDI

-1957 ATDSSKSVTFDMLA
+1957 ATDSSKSVTLDMLA

>member
-13 LSVLLVI
+13 LSILLVI

-48 TAMGTNAYYG
+48 STMGTNAYNG

-63 ATLAAGS
+63 ATLSVGS
-70 TYTFDGCEWRAAEA
+70 TYTFDGCEWRVAEA

-113 NNSYYT
+113 NNNYYT
-119 SNMEGVDISSY
+119 SNVEWEDISSY
-130 YAGLAAV
+130 YAGLKIV

-142 ATENTSATYG
+142 ATENASASNG
-152 KGFYLVP
+152 KGLYLVP
-159 YSKVSGQSGQYWDAL
+159 YNKVSSQSGQYWEAF
-174 KTAAGNYS
+174 KTAAGNCS
-182 SFGASDNSA
+182 SFGASDGDA
-191 WTGTYDGYYSAYSVN
+191 WTGTYSGSYYACYVN
-206 SGGNI
+206 SDGNVDDD
-211 NGYGQSYSFVV
+211 YGQSNSFVV

-232 VRLSGTDLTVATF
+232 VRLKGTDLTVATF
-245 TPSTGISATQSTQS
+245 SPSTGISANQSTQS
-259 VEEGA
+259 VEEGS
-264 TVDLSQVISGVSY
+264 TVDLSQVISAVSY

-304 APTGINANTSVT
+304 VPTGINTNTSVT

-328 TTKSV
+328 TTKEV
-333 TVTPRKGASITV
+333 TVTPRRGASITV

-520 PFIPYTGDNINDTWT
+520 PFIPYTGDSINDTWT
-535 RIYIPSSVKT
+535 SIYIPSSVKT

-595 SFAEIPTLAAVAFR
+595 SFAEIPTLKAVAFR

-632 NGTKFKGSSDSNNSY
+632 SGTKFKGSSDSNNSY

-886 IASYEAKDTV
+886 IAAYETKDTV

-958 YDAVISM
+958 YDAVITM
-965 VNDLKDTNKNLD
+965 VNGLKDTNKELD

-1011 NGQISILKQEKAALE
+1011 NGQISTLKQEKAALE

-1057 KIDKSDYI
+1057 KIDKSDYT

-1077 VLINGEECEYDSA
+1077 VLVNGEEYEYDNT
-1090 SGKKMTVNGET
+1090 SGKEMTVSGET
-1101 VVVYTGTDKNGQ
+1101 VIVYTGTDKNGQ
-1113 PFKFYVADDGV
+1113 TFKFYVADDGV

-1129 IQDEDGSDSIAS
+1129 IRDEDGSDSIAS
-1141 DVVSSDTVAAMQHK
+1141 DVVSSDTVAAMQRK

-1161 SMKDQLQSMESALD
+1161 SMKDQLSSMESALD
-1175 EIGASLNI
+1175 EIGADLNI

-1230 GQQAATIEQANA
+1230 GQQAATIEQANE

-1253 VNTKLSETQEA
+1253 VNAKLSETQEA

-1301 TAKEALA
+1301 TAQEALA

-1328 TKAQGDLS
+1328 TKAQGELS
-1336 TARSDLVTVQ
+1336 TARSDLATVQ
-1346 STLSSTQEEL
+1346 NTLSSTQEEL

-1377 NSLNAEV
+1377 SSLNAEV
-1384 ENLRNTIAGYQSMLN
+1384 ENLRDTIAGYQSMLN

-1425 RLDSLSEKIASLAAL
+1425 RLDSLSEKVASLATL
-1440 LGIDT
+1440 LGIDI

-1477 IVKKIYRAD
+1477 IVKKIYGAD
-1486 ETVDVSN
+1486 ETVDISN

-1536 LLNQVKEMKNDL
+1536 LFNQVKEMKNDL

-1601 ADYTKDTE
+1601 AGYTKDTE

-1732 LQKNNDSLSSKVKS
+1732 LQKNNDSLS
-1746 LTTSKNTLSAKVS
+1746 AKVS

-1780 SLQSQVNSLKNSTS
+1780 SLRSQVNSLKNSTS
-1794 TSTATTNSRYTA
+1794 TSTATTNRYTA

-1817 VQRSNASNSGT
+1817 VQPSNASNSGT

-1905 IDDSKAVDI
+1905 IDDSKVVDI

-1971 SFDVTPSDAQQDA
+1971 SFDVTPSDAQLDA

-1990 VDLTISS
+1990 VNLTISS

>member
-48 TAMGTNAYYG
+48 TAMGTNAYNG
-58 GVVGG
+58 GVTGG
-63 ATLAAGS
+63 ATLSIGT
-70 TYTFDGCEWRAAEA
+70 TYTFDGCEWRAVEA
-84 KDGGYVLV
+84 KDGGYVMI
-92 MTKGNTAKGV
+92 MTKGDKTKGV

-152 KGFYLVP
+152 TGFYLVP
-159 YSKVSGQSGQYWDAL
+159 YSKVSGGSGQYWEAL

-182 SFGASDNSA
+182 SFGASNSYA
-191 WTGTYDGYYSAYSVN
+191 WTGTYGGGNYAYSVSSSGSIGSSYQSN
-206 SGGNI
+206 S
-211 NGYGQSYSFVV
+211 FAV

-232 VRLSGTDLTVATF
+232 VRLSGTQLTVATF

-259 VEEGA
+259 VEEGG

-304 APTGINANTSVT
+304 VPTGINTNTSVT

-328 TTKSV
+328 TTKEV
-333 TVTPRKGASITV
+333 TVTPRRGASITV

-535 RIYIPSSVKT
+535 SIYIPSSVKT

-595 SFAEIPTLAAVAFR
+595 SFAEIPTLKAVAFR

-886 IASYEAKDTV
+886 IAAYEAKDTV

-958 YDAVISM
+958 YDAVITM
-965 VNDLKDTNKNLD
+965 VNGLKDTNKELD

-1011 NGQISILKQEKAALE
+1011 NGQISTLKQEKAALE

-1057 KIDKSDYI
+1057 KIDKSDYT

-1077 VLINGEECEYDSA
+1077 VLVNGEEYEYDNT
-1090 SGKKMTVNGET
+1090 SGKEMTVSGET
-1101 VVVYTGTDKNGQ
+1101 VIVYTGTDKNGQ
-1113 PFKFYVADDGV
+1113 TFKFYVADDGV

-1129 IQDEDGSDSIAS
+1129 IRDEDGSDSIAS
-1141 DVVSSDTVAAMQHK
+1141 DVVSSDTVAAMQRK

-1161 SMKDQLQSMESALD
+1161 SMKDQLSSMESALD
-1175 EIGASLNI
+1175 EIGADLNI

-1230 GQQAATIEQANA
+1230 GQQAATIEQANE

-1253 VNTKLSETQEA
+1253 VNAKLSETQEA

-1301 TAKEALA
+1301 TAQEALA

-1328 TKAQGDLS
+1328 TKAQGELS
-1336 TARSDLVTVQ
+1336 TARSDLATVQ
-1346 STLSSTQEEL
+1346 NTLSSTQEEL

-1377 NSLNAEV
+1377 SSLNAEV

-1425 RLDSLSEKIASLAAL
+1425 RLDSLSEKVASLATL
-1440 LGIDT
+1440 LGIDI

-1477 IVKKIYRAD
+1477 IVKKIYGAD
-1486 ETVDVSN
+1486 ETVDISN

-1536 LLNQVKEMKNDL
+1536 LFNQVKEMKNDL

-1601 ADYTKDTE
+1601 AGYTKDTE

-1732 LQKNNDSLSSKVKS
+1732 LQKNNDSLS
-1746 LTTSKNTLSAKVS
+1746 AKVS

-1780 SLQSQVNSLKNSTS
+1780 SLRSQVNSLKNSTS
-1794 TSTATTNSRYTA
+1794 TSTATTNRYTA

-1817 VQRSNASNSGT
+1817 VQPSNASNSGT

-1850 TADTSEVI
+1850 TADISEVI

-1905 IDDSKAVDI
+1905 IDDSKVVDI

-2031 DIKVPDLSPVTLT
+2031 EIKVPDLSPVTLT

>member
-13 LSVLLVI
+13 LSILLVI

-48 TAMGTNAYYG
+48 STMGTNAYNG

-63 ATLAAGS
+63 ATLSVGS
-70 TYTFDGCEWRAAEA
+70 TYTFDGCEWRVAEA

-113 NNSYYT
+113 NNNYYT
-119 SNMEGVDISSY
+119 SNVEWEDISSY
-130 YAGLAAV
+130 YAGLKIV

-142 ATENTSATYG
+142 ATENASASNG
-152 KGFYLVP
+152 KGLYLVP
-159 YSKVSGQSGQYWDAL
+159 YNKVSSQSGQYWEAF

-182 SFGASDNSA
+182 SFGASGSSA
-191 WTGTYDGYYSAYSVN
+191 WTGTCGGSGSAYGVN
-206 SGGNI
+206 SNGNV
-211 NGYGQSYSFVV
+211 NYNSQSNSFVV

-232 VRLSGTDLTVATF
+232 VRLKGTDLTVATF
-245 TPSTGISATQSTQS
+245 SPSTGISANQSTQS
-259 VEEGA
+259 VEEGS
-264 TVDLSQVISGVSY
+264 TVDLSQVISAVSY

-304 APTGINANTSVT
+304 VPTGINTNTSVT

-328 TTKSV
+328 TTKEV
-333 TVTPRKGASITV
+333 TVTPRRGASITV

-368 VTGYDSAS
+368 VTGYDLAS

-409 ITITVHPTG
+409 ITITVLPTG

-535 RIYIPSSVKT
+535 SIYIPSSVKT

-595 SFAEIPTLAAVAFR
+595 SFAEIPTLKAVAFR

-632 NGTKFKGSSDSNNSY
+632 SGTKFKGSSDSNNSY

-886 IASYEAKDTV
+886 IAAYETKDTV

-958 YDAVISM
+958 YDAVITM
-965 VNDLKDTNKNLD
+965 VNGLKDTNKELD

-1011 NGQISILKQEKAALE
+1011 NGQISTLKQEKAALE

-1035 LTDAEKKLSDTIQ
+1035 LTDAEKKLSDTIK

-1057 KIDKSDYI
+1057 KIDKSDYT

-1077 VLINGEECEYDSA
+1077 VLVNGEEYEYDNT
-1090 SGKKMTVNGET
+1090 SGKEMTVSGET
-1101 VVVYTGTDKNGQ
+1101 VIVYTGTDKNGQ
-1113 PFKFYVADDGV
+1113 TFKFYVADDGV

-1129 IQDEDGSDSIAS
+1129 IRDEDGSDSIAS
-1141 DVVSSDTVAAMQHK
+1141 DVVSSDTVAAMQRK

-1161 SMKDQLQSMESALD
+1161 SMKDQLSSMESALD
-1175 EIGASLNI
+1175 EIGADLNI

-1230 GQQAATIEQANA
+1230 GQQAATIEQANE

-1253 VNTKLSETQEA
+1253 VNAKLSETQEA

-1301 TAKEALA
+1301 TAQEALA

-1328 TKAQGDLS
+1328 TKAQGELS
-1336 TARSDLVTVQ
+1336 TARSDLATVQ
-1346 STLSSTQEEL
+1346 NTLSSTQEEL

-1377 NSLNAEV
+1377 SSLNAEV
-1384 ENLRNTIAGYQSMLN
+1384 ENLRDTIAGYQSMLN

-1425 RLDSLSEKIASLAAL
+1425 RLDSLSEKVASLATL
-1440 LGIDT
+1440 LGIDI

-1477 IVKKIYRAD
+1477 IVKKIYGAD
-1486 ETVDVSN
+1486 ETVDISN

-1536 LLNQVKEMKNDL
+1536 LFNQVKEMKNDL

-1601 ADYTKDTE
+1601 AGYTKDTE

-1732 LQKNNDSLSSKVKS
+1732 LQKNNDSLS
-1746 LTTSKNTLSAKVS
+1746 AKVS
-1759 SLTSSNDKLKASEKT
+1759 SLTSSNDKMKASEKT

-1780 SLQSQVNSLKNSTS
+1780 SLRSQVNSLKNSTS
-1794 TSTATTNSRYTA
+1794 TSTATTNRYTA

-1817 VQRSNASNSGT
+1817 VQPSNASNSGT

-1905 IDDSKAVDI
+1905 IDDSKVVDI

-1957 ATDSSKSVTFDMLA
+1957 ATDSSKSVTLDMLA

>member
-13 LSVLLVI
+13 LSILLVI

-26 VIATDTYYSL
+26 VIVTDTYYSL

-48 TAMGTNAYYG
+48 STMGTNAYNG

-63 ATLAAGS
+63 ATLAVGS
-70 TYTFDGCEWRAAEA
+70 TYTFDGCEWRVVEA

-113 NNSYYT
+113 NNNYYT
-119 SNMEGVDISSY
+119 SNVEWEDISSY
-130 YAGLAAV
+130 YAGLKIV

-142 ATENTSATYG
+142 ATENASASNG
-152 KGFYLVP
+152 KGLYLVP
-159 YSKVSGQSGQYWDAL
+159 YNKVSSQSGQYWEAF

-182 SFGASDNSA
+182 SFSASYNYA
-191 WTGTYDGYYSAYSVN
+191 WTGTYNGN
-206 SGGNI
+206 SHAWI
-211 NGYGQSYSFVV
+211 VDSNGSTDSSNQSNSYVV

-232 VRLSGTDLTVATF
+232 VRLKGTDLTVATF
-245 TPSTGISATQSTQS
+245 SPSTGISANQSTQS
-259 VEEGA
+259 IEEGS
-264 TVDLSQVISGVSY
+264 TVDLSQVISAVSY

-304 APTGINANTSVT
+304 VPTGINTNTSVT

-328 TTKSV
+328 TTKEV
-333 TVTPRKGASITV
+333 TVTPRRGASITV

-535 RIYIPSSVKT
+535 SIYIPSSVKT

-595 SFAEIPTLAAVAFR
+595 SFAEIPTLKAVAFR

-886 IASYEAKDTV
+886 IAAYEAKDTV

-958 YDAVISM
+958 YDAVITM
-965 VNDLKDTNKNLD
+965 VNGLKDTNKELD

-1011 NGQISILKQEKAALE
+1011 NGQISTLKQEKAALE

-1057 KIDKSDYI
+1057 KIDKSDYT

-1077 VLINGEECEYDSA
+1077 VLVNGEEYEYDNT
-1090 SGKKMTVNGET
+1090 SGKEMTVSGET
-1101 VVVYTGTDKNGQ
+1101 VIVYTGTDKNGQ
-1113 PFKFYVADDGV
+1113 TFKFYVADDGV

-1129 IQDEDGSDSIAS
+1129 IRDEDGSDSIAS
-1141 DVVSSDTVAAMQHK
+1141 DVVSSDTVAAMQRK
-1155 IAAQLQ
+1155 ITAQLQ
-1161 SMKDQLQSMESALD
+1161 SMKDQLSSMESALD
-1175 EIGASLNI
+1175 EIGADLNI

-1230 GQQAATIEQANA
+1230 GQQAATIEQANE

-1253 VNTKLSETQEA
+1253 VNAKLSETQEA

-1287 TISGNLQKTENDLA
+1287 TISGNLQKTENDLV
-1301 TAKEALA
+1301 TAQEALA

-1328 TKAQGDLS
+1328 TKAQGELS
-1336 TARSDLVTVQ
+1336 TARSDLATVQ
-1346 STLSSTQEEL
+1346 NTLSSTQEEL

-1377 NSLNAEV
+1377 SSLNAEV

-1425 RLDSLSEKIASLAAL
+1425 RLDSLSEKVASLATL
-1440 LGIDT
+1440 LGIDI

-1477 IVKKIYRAD
+1477 IVKKIYGAD
-1486 ETVDVSN
+1486 ETVDISN

-1536 LLNQVKEMKNDL
+1536 LFNQVKEMKNDL

-1601 ADYTKDTE
+1601 AGYTKDTE

-1732 LQKNNDSLSSKVKS
+1732 LQKNNDSLS
-1746 LTTSKNTLSAKVS
+1746 AKVS

-1780 SLQSQVNSLKNSTS
+1780 SLRSQVNSLKNSTS
-1794 TSTATTNSRYTA
+1794 TSTATTNRYTA

-1817 VQRSNASNSGT
+1817 VQPSNASNSGT

-1905 IDDSKAVDI
+1905 IDDSKVVDI

>member
-13 LSVLLVI
+13 LSILLVI

-48 TAMGTNAYYG
+48 STMGTNAYNG

-63 ATLAAGS
+63 ATLSVGS
-70 TYTFDGCEWRAAEA
+70 TYTFDGCEWRVAEA

-113 NNSYYT
+113 NNNYYT
-119 SNMEGVDISSY
+119 SNVEWEDISSY
-130 YAGLAAV
+130 YAGLKIV

-142 ATENTSATYG
+142 ATENASASNG
-152 KGFYLVP
+152 KGLYLVP
-159 YSKVSGQSGQYWDAL
+159 YNKVSSQSGQYWEAF

-182 SFGASDNSA
+182 SFGASNSCA
-191 WTGTYDGYYSAYSVN
+191 WTGTCGGNYGAWIVN
-206 SGGNI
+206 SNGNAT
-211 NGYGQSYSFVV
+211 NYGQNSSCVV

-232 VRLSGTDLTVATF
+232 VRLKGTDLTVATF
-245 TPSTGISATQSTQS
+245 SPSTGISANQSTQS
-259 VEEGA
+259 VEEGS
-264 TVDLSQVISGVSY
+264 TVDLSQVISAVSY

-304 APTGINANTSVT
+304 VPTGINTNTSVT

-328 TTKSV
+328 TTKEV
-333 TVTPRKGASITV
+333 TVTPRRGASITV

-368 VTGYDSAS
+368 VTGYDLAS

-535 RIYIPSSVKT
+535 SIYIPSSVKT

-595 SFAEIPTLAAVAFR
+595 SFAEIPTLKAVAFR

-632 NGTKFKGSSDSNNSY
+632 SGTKFKGSSDSNNSY

-886 IASYEAKDTV
+886 IAAYETKDTV

-958 YDAVISM
+958 YDAVITM
-965 VNDLKDTNKNLD
+965 VNGLKDTNKELD

-1011 NGQISILKQEKAALE
+1011 NGQISTLKQEKAALE

-1057 KIDKSDYI
+1057 KIDKSDYT

-1077 VLINGEECEYDSA
+1077 VLVNGEEYEYDNT
-1090 SGKKMTVNGET
+1090 SGEEMTVSGET
-1101 VVVYTGTDKNGQ
+1101 VIVYTGTDKNGQ
-1113 PFKFYVADDGV
+1113 TFKFYVADDGV

-1129 IQDEDGSDSIAS
+1129 IRDEDGSDSIAS
-1141 DVVSSDTVAAMQHK
+1141 DVVSSDTVAAMQRK

-1161 SMKDQLQSMESALD
+1161 SMKDQLSSMESALD
-1175 EIGASLNI
+1175 EIGADLNI

-1230 GQQAATIEQANA
+1230 GQQAATIEQANE

-1253 VNTKLSETQEA
+1253 VNAKLSETQEA

-1301 TAKEALA
+1301 TAQEALA

-1328 TKAQGDLS
+1328 TKAQGELS
-1336 TARSDLVTVQ
+1336 TARSDLATVQ
-1346 STLSSTQEEL
+1346 NTLSSTQEEL

-1377 NSLNAEV
+1377 SSLNAEV
-1384 ENLRNTIAGYQSMLN
+1384 ENLRDTIAGYQSMLN

-1425 RLDSLSEKIASLAAL
+1425 RLDSLSEKVASLATL
-1440 LGIDT
+1440 LGIDI

-1477 IVKKIYRAD
+1477 IVKKIYGAD
-1486 ETVDVSN
+1486 ETVDISN

-1536 LLNQVKEMKNDL
+1536 LFNQVKEMKNDL

-1601 ADYTKDTE
+1601 AGYTKDTE

-1732 LQKNNDSLSSKVKS
+1732 LQKNNDSLS
-1746 LTTSKNTLSAKVS
+1746 AKVS

-1780 SLQSQVNSLKNSTS
+1780 SLRSQVNSLKNSTS
-1794 TSTATTNSRYTA
+1794 TSTATTNRYTA

-1817 VQRSNASNSGT
+1817 VQPSNASNSGT

-1905 IDDSKAVDI
+1905 IDDSKVVDI

-1957 ATDSSKSVTFDMLA
+1957 ATDSSKSVTLDMLA

>member
-13 LSVLLVI
+13 LSILLVI

-48 TAMGTNAYYG
+48 STMGTNAYNG

-63 ATLAAGS
+63 ATLAVGS
-70 TYTFDGCEWRAAEA
+70 TYTFDGCEWRVVEA

-113 NNSYYT
+113 NNNYYT
-119 SNMEGVDISSY
+119 SNVEWEDISSY
-130 YAGLAAV
+130 YAGLKIV

-142 ATENTSATYG
+142 ATENASASNG
-152 KGFYLVP
+152 KGLYLVP
-159 YSKVSGQSGQYWDAL
+159 YNKVSSQSGQYWEAF

-182 SFGASDNSA
+182 SFSASGDCA
-191 WTGTYDGYYSAYSVN
+191 WTGTYSGY
-206 SGGNI
+206 GGNAWVVDS
-211 NGYGQSYSFVV
+211 NGNANFNYQSSSYVV

-232 VRLSGTDLTVATF
+232 VRLKGTDLTVATF
-245 TPSTGISATQSTQS
+245 SPSTGISANQSTQS
-259 VEEGA
+259 VEEGS
-264 TVDLSQVISGVSY
+264 TVDLSQVISAVSY

-304 APTGINANTSVT
+304 VPTGINTNTSVT

-328 TTKSV
+328 TTKEV
-333 TVTPRKGASITV
+333 TVTPRRGASITV

-535 RIYIPSSVKT
+535 SIYIPSSVKT

-595 SFAEIPTLAAVAFR
+595 SFAEIPTLKAVAFR

-886 IASYEAKDTV
+886 IAAYEAKDTV

-958 YDAVISM
+958 YDAVITM
-965 VNDLKDTNKNLD
+965 VNGLKDTNKELD

-1011 NGQISILKQEKAALE
+1011 NGQISTLKQEKAALE

-1057 KIDKSDYI
+1057 KIDKSDYT

-1077 VLINGEECEYDSA
+1077 VLVNGEEYEYDNT
-1090 SGKKMTVNGET
+1090 SGKEMTVSGET
-1101 VVVYTGTDKNGQ
+1101 VIVYTGTDKNGQ
-1113 PFKFYVADDGV
+1113 TFKFYVADDGV

-1129 IQDEDGSDSIAS
+1129 IRDEDGSDSIAS
-1141 DVVSSDTVAAMQHK
+1141 DVVSSDTVAAMQRK

-1161 SMKDQLQSMESALD
+1161 SMKDQLSSMESALD
-1175 EIGASLNI
+1175 EIGADLNI

-1230 GQQAATIEQANA
+1230 GQQAATIEQANE

-1253 VNTKLSETQEA
+1253 VNAKLSETQEA

-1287 TISGNLQKTENDLA
+1287 TISGNLQKTENDLV
-1301 TAKEALA
+1301 TAQEALA

-1328 TKAQGDLS
+1328 TKAQGELS
-1336 TARSDLVTVQ
+1336 TARSDLATVQ
-1346 STLSSTQEEL
+1346 NTLSSTQEEL

-1377 NSLNAEV
+1377 SSLNAEV

-1425 RLDSLSEKIASLAAL
+1425 RLDSLSEKVASLATL
-1440 LGIDT
+1440 LGIDI

-1477 IVKKIYRAD
+1477 IVKKIYGAD
-1486 ETVDVSN
+1486 ETVDISN

-1536 LLNQVKEMKNDL
+1536 LFNQVKEMKNDL

-1601 ADYTKDTE
+1601 AGYTKDTE

-1794 TSTATTNSRYTA
+1794 TSTNRYTA

-1817 VQRSNASNSGT
+1817 VQPSNASNSGT

-1835 SESKANSSNT
+1835 FESKANSSNT

-1905 IDDSKAVDI
+1905 IDDSKVVDI

-2023 TQAYGSEI
+2023 TQAYGSDI

-2093 GAVVLLVLAKRRKGG
+2093 GAVVLLVLARRRKGG

>member
-13 LSVLLVI
+13 LSILLVI

-48 TAMGTNAYYG
+48 STMGTNAYNG

-63 ATLAAGS
+63 ATLAVGS
-70 TYTFDGCEWRAAEA
+70 TYTFDGCEWRVAEA

-113 NNSYYT
+113 NNNYYT
-119 SNMEGVDISSY
+119 SNVEWEDISSY
-130 YAGLAAV
+130 YAGLKIV

-142 ATENTSATYG
+142 ATENASASNG
-152 KGFYLVP
+152 KGLYLVP
-159 YSKVSGQSGQYWDAL
+159 YNKVSSQSGQYWEAF

-182 SFGASDNSA
+182 SFGASSNCA
-191 WTGTYDGYYSAYSVN
+191 WTGTYSGGYAWVVG
-206 SGGNI
+206 SGGNTTYYYQ
-211 NGYGQSYSFVV
+211 NNSCVV

-232 VRLSGTDLTVATF
+232 VRLKGTDLTVATF
-245 TPSTGISATQSTQS
+245 SPSTGISANQSTQS
-259 VEEGA
+259 VEEGS
-264 TVDLSQVISGVSY
+264 TVDLSQVISAVSY

-304 APTGINANTSVT
+304 VPTGINTNTSVT

-328 TTKSV
+328 TTKEV
-333 TVTPRKGASITV
+333 TVTPRRGASITV

-368 VTGYDSAS
+368 VTGYDLAS

-535 RIYIPSSVKT
+535 SIYIPSSVKT

-595 SFAEIPTLAAVAFR
+595 SFAEIPTLKAVAFR

-632 NGTKFKGSSDSNNSY
+632 SGTKFKGSSDSNNSY

-859 ADQLLAIDQTNEKN
+859 ADQLLVIDQTNEKN

-886 IASYEAKDTV
+886 IAAYEAKDTV

-958 YDAVISM
+958 YDAVITM
-965 VNDLKDTNKNLD
+965 VNGLKDTNKELD

-1011 NGQISILKQEKAALE
+1011 NGQISTLKQEKAALE

-1057 KIDKSDYI
+1057 KIDKSDYT

-1077 VLINGEECEYDSA
+1077 VLVNGEEYEYDNT
-1090 SGKKMTVNGET
+1090 SGKEMTVSGET
-1101 VVVYTGTDKNGQ
+1101 VIVYTGTDKNGQ
-1113 PFKFYVADDGV
+1113 TFKFYVADDGV

-1129 IQDEDGSDSIAS
+1129 IRDEDGSDSIAS
-1141 DVVSSDTVAAMQHK
+1141 DVVSSDTVAAMQRK

-1161 SMKDQLQSMESALD
+1161 SMKDQLSSMESALD
-1175 EIGASLNI
+1175 EIGADLNI

-1230 GQQAATIEQANA
+1230 GQQAATIEQANE

-1253 VNTKLSETQEA
+1253 VNAKLSETQEA

-1301 TAKEALA
+1301 TAQEALA

-1328 TKAQGDLS
+1328 TKAQGELS
-1336 TARSDLVTVQ
+1336 TARSDLATVQ
-1346 STLSSTQEEL
+1346 NTLSSTQEEL

-1377 NSLNAEV
+1377 SSLNAEV
-1384 ENLRNTIAGYQSMLN
+1384 ENLRDTIAGYQSMLN

-1425 RLDSLSEKIASLAAL
+1425 RLDSLSEKVASLATL
-1440 LGIDT
+1440 LGIDI

-1477 IVKKIYRAD
+1477 IVKKIYGAD
-1486 ETVDVSN
+1486 ETVDISN

-1536 LLNQVKEMKNDL
+1536 LFNQVKEMKNDL

-1601 ADYTKDTE
+1601 AGYTKDTE

-1732 LQKNNDSLSSKVKS
+1732 LQKNNDSLS
-1746 LTTSKNTLSAKVS
+1746 AKVS

-1780 SLQSQVNSLKNSTS
+1780 SLRSQVNSLKNSTS
-1794 TSTATTNSRYTA
+1794 TSTATTNRYTA

-1817 VQRSNASNSGT
+1817 VQPSNASNSGT

-1905 IDDSKAVDI
+1905 IDDSKVVDI

-1957 ATDSSKSVTFDMLA
+1957 ATDSSKSVTLDMLA

>member
-13 LSVLLVI
+13 LSILLVI

-48 TAMGTNAYYG
+48 STMGTNAYNG

-63 ATLAAGS
+63 ATLSVGS
-70 TYTFDGCEWRAAEA
+70 TYTFDGCEWRVAEA

-113 NNSYYT
+113 NNNYYT
-119 SNMEGVDISSY
+119 SNVEWEDISSY
-130 YAGLAAV
+130 YAGLKIV

-142 ATENTSATYG
+142 ATENASASNG
-152 KGFYLVP
+152 KGLYLVP
-159 YSKVSGQSGQYWDAL
+159 YNKVSSQSGQYWEAF
-174 KTAAGNYS
+174 KTAAGNCS
-182 SFGASDNSA
+182 SFGASDGDA
-191 WTGTYDGYYSAYSVN
+191 WTGTYGGYYYAYYVYSDGNVN
-206 SGGNI
+206 GNYQSG
-211 NGYGQSYSFVV
+211 SFVV

-232 VRLSGTDLTVATF
+232 VRLKGTDLTVATF
-245 TPSTGISATQSTQS
+245 SPSTGISANQSTQS
-259 VEEGA
+259 VEEGS
-264 TVDLSQVISGVSY
+264 TVDLSQVISAVSY

-304 APTGINANTSVT
+304 VPTGINTNTSVT

-328 TTKSV
+328 TTKEV
-333 TVTPRKGASITV
+333 TVTPRRGASITV

-368 VTGYDSAS
+368 VTGYDLAS

-520 PFIPYTGDNINDTWT
+520 PFIPYTGDSINDTWT
-535 RIYIPSSVKT
+535 SIYIPSSVKT

-595 SFAEIPTLAAVAFR
+595 SFAEIPTLKAVAFR

-632 NGTKFKGSSDSNNSY
+632 SGTKFKGSSDSNNSY

-886 IASYEAKDTV
+886 IAAYETKDTV

-958 YDAVISM
+958 YDAVITM
-965 VNDLKDTNKNLD
+965 VNGLKDTNKELD

-1011 NGQISILKQEKAALE
+1011 NGQISTLKQEKAALE

-1057 KIDKSDYI
+1057 KIDKSDYT

-1077 VLINGEECEYDSA
+1077 VLVNGEEYEYDNT
-1090 SGKKMTVNGET
+1090 SGKEMTVSGET
-1101 VVVYTGTDKNGQ
+1101 VIVYTGTDKNGQ
-1113 PFKFYVADDGV
+1113 TFKFYVADDGV

-1129 IQDEDGSDSIAS
+1129 IRDEDGSDSIAS
-1141 DVVSSDTVAAMQHK
+1141 DVVSSDTVAAMQRK

-1161 SMKDQLQSMESALD
+1161 SMKDQLSSMESALD
-1175 EIGASLNI
+1175 EIGADLNI

-1230 GQQAATIEQANA
+1230 GQQAATIEQANE

-1253 VNTKLSETQEA
+1253 VNAKLSETQEA

-1301 TAKEALA
+1301 TAQEALA

-1328 TKAQGDLS
+1328 TKAQGELS
-1336 TARSDLVTVQ
+1336 TARSDLATVQ
-1346 STLSSTQEEL
+1346 NTLSSTQEEL

-1377 NSLNAEV
+1377 SSLNAEV
-1384 ENLRNTIAGYQSMLN
+1384 ENLRDTIAGYQSMLN

-1425 RLDSLSEKIASLAAL
+1425 RLDSLSEKVASLATL
-1440 LGIDT
+1440 LGIDI

-1477 IVKKIYRAD
+1477 IVKKIYGAD
-1486 ETVDVSN
+1486 ETVDISN

-1536 LLNQVKEMKNDL
+1536 LFNQVKEMKNDL

-1601 ADYTKDTE
+1601 AGYTKDTE

-1732 LQKNNDSLSSKVKS
+1732 LQKNNDSLS
-1746 LTTSKNTLSAKVS
+1746 AKVS

-1780 SLQSQVNSLKNSTS
+1780 SLRSQVNSLKNSTS
-1794 TSTATTNSRYTA
+1794 TSTATTNRYTA

-1817 VQRSNASNSGT
+1817 VQPSNASNSGT

-1905 IDDSKAVDI
+1905 IDDSKVVDI

-1971 SFDVTPSDAQQDA
+1971 SFDVTPSDAQLDA

-1990 VDLTISS
+1990 VNLTISS